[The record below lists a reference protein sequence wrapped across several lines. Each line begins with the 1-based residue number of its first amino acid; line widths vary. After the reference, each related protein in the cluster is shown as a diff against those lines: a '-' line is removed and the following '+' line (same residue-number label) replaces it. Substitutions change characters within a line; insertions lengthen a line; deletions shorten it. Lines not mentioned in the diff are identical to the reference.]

1 MNETFLKLRK
11 LKGINLEKFLIYI
24 NYFSL
29 IILIY
34 VIFRLLFI
42 AFFQNSYELL
52 FTDERIII
60 NDIYNVW
67 NLDNEFDRYGNVNN
81 QALKNVLLIITEI
94 VYGGDLRY
102 GRIWSNIFI
111 FLLGP
116 FSLLNDQVLITA
128 VRVFTIFIYF
138 ISINLLINLF
148 LDKNLKWFYLLVFYS
163 IPGAFYFNIVPK
175 PDPFVILFI
184 AFAFLAIKKENFN
197 WALFLLGVATGVKI
211 VGIFAL
217 ALVIV
222 YLILTNKI
230 KVKISSFF
238 KILLLPWLGLIFA
251 NPILIIP
258 PLNIGS
264 LPNFYKIYYNWINS
278 QSLYGQEER
287 FNFNYLTLWSDSISL
302 QFSFNLLKNSFF
314 IFFLMVIV
322 LYVTLQLAKNKQYL
336 ILTVITIGISHLLF
350 IFLSV
355 ERQWLMYLN
364 FSFIFIFIGLIY
376 FITNTS
382 KRKHLLIIFLF
393 FTVIPTGVYN
403 LNDSF
408 STKNLEDT
416 TDIQD
421 IELVISKIN
430 TFYKSKSNSLNI
442 VYWDPKYGM
451 ARNNVTYIGSFK
463 IKEHWEYKNLNDTLQ
478 KSDFYVTKVSISN
491 NDFLFDTAGEYF
503 IYYRNN

>member
-34 VIFRLLFI
+34 VILRLLFI
-42 AFFQNSYELL
+42 AFFLNSYELL

-67 NLDNEFDRYGNVNN
+67 NLDNEFDRYGNVDN
-81 QALKNVLLIITEI
+81 QVLKNVLLVITEI

-116 FSLLNDQVLITA
+116 LSLINDQVLVTS
-128 VRVFTIFIYF
+128 VRIFTIFIYF

-148 LDKNLKWFYLLVFYS
+148 LDKNLKWFYLLVFYC

-175 PDPFVILFI
+175 PDPFVILFV
-184 AFAFLAIKKENFN
+184 ALALLSIKKENFN

-217 ALVIV
+217 ALIV
-222 YLILTNKI
+222 MYLLLTNKI

-238 KILLLPWLGLIFA
+238 KILIIPWCGLVFA
-251 NPILIIP
+251 NPILLIP

-287 FNFNYLTLWSDSISL
+287 FNIKHLTLWSDSISL
-302 QFSFNLLKNSFF
+302 QFSFNLLKNSIFT
-314 IFFLMVIV
+314 FFLMTIV
-322 LYVTLQLAKNKQYL
+322 LYAAFQLAKNKQYL
-336 ILTVITIGISHLLF
+336 ILTIMTIGISHLLF

-364 FSFIFIFIGLIY
+364 FSFIFIFIGLIF

-382 KRKHLLIIFLF
+382 KRKYLLIIFLF
-393 FTVIPTGVYN
+393 FTVIPTGIYN

-408 STKNLEDT
+408 STKNLDDT

-421 IELVISKIN
+421 IELVINKIN
-430 TFYKSKSNSLNI
+430 NLYKLKSNSFNI
-442 VYWDPKYGM
+442 VYWDPQYGM
-451 ARNNVTYIGSFK
+451 ARNNVTHIGSFE
-463 IKEHWEYKNLNDTLQ
+463 IKEHWEYNNLNDTLQ
-478 KSDFYVTKVSISN
+478 KSDFYVTKVSIPN
-491 NDFLFDTAGEYF
+491 NDFDIDIVGEYF

>member
-34 VIFRLLFI
+34 VILRLLFI
-42 AFFQNSYELL
+42 AFFLNSYELL

-67 NLDNEFDRYGNVNN
+67 NLDNEFDRYGNVDN
-81 QALKNVLLIITEI
+81 QVLKNVLLVITEI

-116 FSLLNDQVLITA
+116 LSLINDQVLVTS
-128 VRVFTIFIYF
+128 VRIFTIFIYF

-148 LDKNLKWFYLLVFYS
+148 LDKNLKWFYLLVFYC

-175 PDPFVILFI
+175 PDPFVILFV
-184 AFAFLAIKKENFN
+184 ALALLSIKKENFN

-217 ALVIV
+217 ALIV
-222 YLILTNKI
+222 MYLLLTNKI

-238 KILLLPWLGLIFA
+238 KILIIPWCGLVFA
-251 NPILIIP
+251 NPILLIP

-287 FNFNYLTLWSDSISL
+287 FNINHLTLWSDSISL
-302 QFSFNLLKNSFF
+302 QFSFNLLKNSIFT
-314 IFFLMVIV
+314 FFLMTIV
-322 LYVTLQLAKNKQYL
+322 LYAAFQLAKNKQYL
-336 ILTVITIGISHLLF
+336 ILTIMTIGISHLLF

-364 FSFIFIFIGLIY
+364 FSFIFIFIGLIF

-382 KRKHLLIIFLF
+382 KRKYLLIIFLF
-393 FTVIPTGVYN
+393 FTVIPTGIYN

-408 STKNLEDT
+408 STKNLDDT

-421 IELVISKIN
+421 IELVINKIN
-430 TFYKSKSNSLNI
+430 NLYKLKSNSFNI
-442 VYWDPKYGM
+442 VYWDPQYGM
-451 ARNNVTYIGSFK
+451 ARNNVTHIGSFE
-463 IKEHWEYKNLNDTLQ
+463 IKEHWEYNNLNDTLQ
-478 KSDFYVTKVSISN
+478 KSDFYVTKVSIPN
-491 NDFLFDTAGEYF
+491 NDFDIDIVGEYF

>member
-34 VIFRLLFI
+34 VILRLLFI
-42 AFFQNSYELL
+42 AFFLNSYELL

-67 NLDNEFDRYGNVNN
+67 NLDNEFDRYGNVDN
-81 QALKNVLLIITEI
+81 QVLKNVLLVITEI

-116 FSLLNDQVLITA
+116 LSLINDQVLVTS
-128 VRVFTIFIYF
+128 VRIFTIFIYF

-148 LDKNLKWFYLLVFYS
+148 LDKNLKWFYLLVFYC

-175 PDPFVILFI
+175 PDPFVILFV
-184 AFAFLAIKKENFN
+184 ALALLSIKKENFN

-217 ALVIV
+217 ALIV
-222 YLILTNKI
+222 MYLLLTNKI

-238 KILLLPWLGLIFA
+238 KILIIPWCGLVFA
-251 NPILIIP
+251 NPILLIP

-287 FNFNYLTLWSDSISL
+287 FNIKHLTLWSDSISL
-302 QFSFNLLKNSFF
+302 QFSFNLLKNSIFT
-314 IFFLMVIV
+314 FFLMTIV
-322 LYVTLQLAKNKQYL
+322 LYAAFQLAKNKQYL
-336 ILTVITIGISHLLF
+336 ILTIMTIGISHLLF

-364 FSFIFIFIGLIY
+364 FSFIFIFIRLIF

-382 KRKHLLIIFLF
+382 KRKYLLIIFLF
-393 FTVIPTGVYN
+393 FTVIPTGIYN

-408 STKNLEDT
+408 STKNLDDT

-421 IELVISKIN
+421 IELVINKIN
-430 TFYKSKSNSLNI
+430 NLYKLKSNSFNI
-442 VYWDPKYGM
+442 VYWDPQYGM
-451 ARNNVTYIGSFK
+451 ARNNVTHIGSFE
-463 IKEHWEYKNLNDTLQ
+463 IKEHWEYNNLNDTLQ
-478 KSDFYVTKVSISN
+478 KSDFYVTKVSIPN
-491 NDFLFDTAGEYF
+491 NDFDIDIAGEYF

>member
-29 IILIY
+29 ITLIY

-148 LDKNLKWFYLLVFYS
+148 LDKNLKWFYLLVFYC

-175 PDPFVILFI
+175 PDPFVILFV
-184 AFAFLAIKKENFN
+184 ALALLSIKKENFN

-217 ALVIV
+217 ALIV
-222 YLILTNKI
+222 MYLLLTNKI

-238 KILLLPWLGLIFA
+238 KILIIPWCGLVFA
-251 NPILIIP
+251 NPILLIP

-287 FNFNYLTLWSDSISL
+287 FNINHLTLWSDSISL
-302 QFSFNLLKNSFF
+302 QFSFNLLKNSIFT
-314 IFFLMVIV
+314 FFLMTIV
-322 LYVTLQLAKNKQYL
+322 LYAAFQLAKNKQYL
-336 ILTVITIGISHLLF
+336 ILTIMTIGISHLLF

-364 FSFIFIFIGLIY
+364 FSFIFIFIGLIF

-382 KRKHLLIIFLF
+382 KRKYLLIIFLF
-393 FTVIPTGVYN
+393 FTVIPTGIYN

-408 STKNLEDT
+408 STKNLDDT

-421 IELVISKIN
+421 IELVINKIN
-430 TFYKSKSNSLNI
+430 NLYKLKSNSFNI
-442 VYWDPKYGM
+442 VYWDPQYGM
-451 ARNNVTYIGSFK
+451 ARNNVTHIGSFE
-463 IKEHWEYKNLNDTLQ
+463 IKEHWEYNNLNDTLQ
-478 KSDFYVTKVSISN
+478 KSDFYVTKVSIPN
-491 NDFLFDTAGEYF
+491 NDFDIDIAGEYF

>member
-67 NLDNEFDRYGNVNN
+67 NLDNEFDRYGNVDN
-81 QALKNVLLIITEI
+81 QVLKNVLLVITEI

-116 FSLLNDQVLITA
+116 LSLINDQVLVTS
-128 VRVFTIFIYF
+128 VRIFTIFIYF

-148 LDKNLKWFYLLVFYS
+148 LDKNLKWFYLLVFYC

-175 PDPFVILFI
+175 PDPFVILFV
-184 AFAFLAIKKENFN
+184 ALALLSIKKENFN

-217 ALVIV
+217 ALIV
-222 YLILTNKI
+222 MYLLLTNKI

-238 KILLLPWLGLIFA
+238 KILIIPWCGLVFA
-251 NPILIIP
+251 NPILLIP

-287 FNFNYLTLWSDSISL
+287 FNINHLTLWSDSISL
-302 QFSFNLLKNSFF
+302 QFSFNLLKNSIFT
-314 IFFLMVIV
+314 FFLMTIV
-322 LYVTLQLAKNKQYL
+322 LYAAFQLAKNKQYL
-336 ILTVITIGISHLLF
+336 ILTIMTIGISHLLF

-364 FSFIFIFIGLIY
+364 FSFIFIFIGLIF

-382 KRKHLLIIFLF
+382 KRKYLLIIFLF
-393 FTVIPTGVYN
+393 FTVIPTGIYN

-408 STKNLEDT
+408 STKNLDDT

-421 IELVISKIN
+421 IELVINKIN
-430 TFYKSKSNSLNI
+430 NLYKLKSNSFNI
-442 VYWDPKYGM
+442 VYWDPQYGM
-451 ARNNVTYIGSFK
+451 ARNNVTHIGSFE
-463 IKEHWEYKNLNDTLQ
+463 IKEHWEYNNLNDTLQ
-478 KSDFYVTKVSISN
+478 KSDFYVTKVSIPN
-491 NDFLFDTAGEYF
+491 NDFDIDIAGEYF

>member
-34 VIFRLLFI
+34 VILRLLFI
-42 AFFQNSYELL
+42 AFFLNSYELL

-67 NLDNEFDRYGNVNN
+67 NLDNEFDRYGNVDN
-81 QALKNVLLIITEI
+81 QVLKNFLLVITEI

-116 FSLLNDQVLITA
+116 LSLINDQVLVTS
-128 VRVFTIFIYF
+128 VRIFTIFVYF

-251 NPILIIP
+251 NPILLIP

-314 IFFLMVIV
+314 IFFLMIIV
-322 LYVTLQLAKNKQYL
+322 LYVALQLAKNKQYL
-336 ILTVITIGISHLLF
+336 ILTIMTIGISHLLF

-364 FSFIFIFIGLIY
+364 FSFIFIFIGLIF

-382 KRKHLLIIFLF
+382 KRKYLLIIFLF
-393 FTVIPTGVYN
+393 FTVIPTGIYN

-408 STKNLEDT
+408 STKNLDDT

-421 IELVISKIN
+421 IELVINKIN
-430 TFYKSKSNSLNI
+430 NLYKLKSNSFNI
-442 VYWDPKYGM
+442 VYWDPQYGM
-451 ARNNVTYIGSFK
+451 ARNNVTHIGSFE
-463 IKEHWEYKNLNDTLQ
+463 IKEHWEYNNLNDTLQ
-478 KSDFYVTKVSISN
+478 KSDFYVTKVSIPN
-491 NDFLFDTAGEYF
+491 NDFDIDIVGEYF